1 MILATAALGCTVRAV
16 PRRSAAV
23 LPPCAEPEQHERAR
37 ASTAGSF
44 VRPPDPTTVMLL
56 PGAPDL
62 MPRRPITVRVTSRI
76 DSVGGITS
84 QSTAIEGSTNQT
96 YRRQVEAL
104 VTQLKFR
111 PGTLLPDGCSVSATS
126 VITFT
131 GR

>member
-1 MILATAALGCTVRAV
+1 
-16 PRRSAAV
+16 
-23 LPPCAEPEQHERAR
+23 
-37 ASTAGSF
+37 
-44 VRPPDPTTVMLL
+44 MLL

-62 MPRRPITVRVTSRI
+62 MPRRTVTVRVTSRI

-84 QSTAIEGSTNQT
+84 QSTAIDGNTNQT

-131 GR
+131 SR